1 MSAVKRLGSQI
12 IVYGLATVLPRALS
26 FLLLPLYTTVFKEAT
41 GYGEYI
47 FIYSWI
53 ALFNVLLTY
62 GMETSFFRFF
72 HDKECDQDSV
82 VSTSLWSLVM
92 SSFGFLALASLFAE
106 QFSTLVGI
114 RPEFIQKTVYI
125 LVLDA
130 LVVVPF
136 ALLRAQEKAM
146 RYALIKALNVGVNV
160 AFNVYFLLF
169 SYDQFLGR
177 EIDAIFLA
185 NIIAS
190 GLTLIWFF
198 PAYVKRRP
206 GFDRDLWKK
215 MLRYGLPIM
224 LAGFA
229 FIINEVFDKILL
241 TRLDSAHAAGIYGA
255 CYKLSV
261 FITLFAT
268 AFRMGV
274 EPFFFRQAT
283 AENRE
288 VQYAQVAYYFVVF
301 GSLLFLAVIVF
312 LDPLAKLFIR
322 EAVYREGLHIVPWVL
337 MGALFLGVYHN
348 LSVWYK
354 LKDKTHIGALISGA
368 GALVTLVINIVFI
381 PKWGYL
387 ASAVATFSA
396 YLLMMCVSFFWG
408 RKAYRIPYR
417 VGTMLVYLLL
427 AFGLGWSAYDFFADQ
442 PWLKYGLLLVF
453 ASFVAVKEAKDFKRI
468 FSEL

>member
-1 MSAVKRLGSQI
+1 
-12 IVYGLATVLPRALS
+12 
-26 FLLLPLYTTVFKEAT
+26 
-41 GYGEYI
+41 
-47 FIYSWI
+47 
-53 ALFNVLLTY
+53 
-62 GMETSFFRFF
+62 
-72 HDKECDQDSV
+72 
-82 VSTSLWSLVM
+82 
-92 SSFGFLALASLFAE
+92 
-106 QFSTLVGI
+106 
-114 RPEFIQKTVYI
+114 
-125 LVLDA
+125 
-130 LVVVPF
+130 
-136 ALLRAQEKAM
+136 
-146 RYALIKALNVGVNV
+146 VGVNA

-408 RKAYRIPYR
+408 RKVYRIPYR

-427 AFGLGWSAYDFFADQ
+427 AFGLGWSAYDLFADQ
-442 PWLKYGLLLVF
+442 SWVKYGLLLVF

>member
-82 VSTSLWSLVM
+82 VSTALWSLVM
-92 SSFGFLALASLFAE
+92 SSLGFLALASLFTE
-106 QFSTLVGI
+106 QFSALIGI

-206 GFDRDLWKK
+206 GFDKDLWKK
-215 MLRYGLPIM
+215 MLKYGLPIM

-261 FITLFAT
+261 FMTLFAT

-288 VQYAQVAYYFVVF
+288 LQYAQVAYYFVVF

-312 LDPLAKLFIR
+312 LDPLANLFIR
-322 EAVYREGLHIVPWVL
+322 EAVYREGLYIVPWVL

-368 GALVTLVINIVFI
+368 GALVTLSINIVFI
-381 PKWGYL
+381 PKWGYF

-396 YLLMMCVSFFWG
+396 YLLMMCVSFLWG
-408 RKAYRIPYR
+408 RKVYRIPYR
-417 VGTMLVYLLL
+417 VGAMLVYLLL
-427 AFGLGWSAYDFFADQ
+427 AFGLGWAAYDLFADQ

-453 ASFVAVKEAKDFKRI
+453 ASFAALKETKDFKRI